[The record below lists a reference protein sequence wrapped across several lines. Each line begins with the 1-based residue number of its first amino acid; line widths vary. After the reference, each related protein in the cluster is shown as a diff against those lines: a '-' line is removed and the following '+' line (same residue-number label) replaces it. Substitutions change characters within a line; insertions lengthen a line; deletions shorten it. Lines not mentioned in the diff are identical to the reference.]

1 MEPTCHFIAQHTHI
15 VAILG
20 MVITEA
26 KNGKEAVDIYKQ
38 SELHTFDYIFVDIM
52 MPVMDGLDAT
62 RQIRKLNREDAQSIP
77 IIAMTANAFAEDK
90 KACMDAGM
98 TAHITKPLK
107 LETIVET
114 LWKIQNQKDG
124 KYENRK

>member
-1 MEPTCHFIAQHTHI
+1 MDMEPTCHFIAQHTHI

-77 IIAMTANAFAEDK
+77 IIAMTANAFA
-90 KACMDAGM
+90 
-98 TAHITKPLK
+98 KPLK